1 MPTQEIGKIRVVV
14 NNQELGPINVRQS
27 GQVDKKVGTL
37 SYGQPLELKRAVDL
51 DIGVANTGEGIIYN
65 SATNSFEVAPIT
77 ANTSNFANTSNSSN
91 FANTSIFA
99 NTANTVLIVQ
109 GGTF

>member
-27 GQVDKKVGTL
+27 GQIDKKVGTI

-51 DIGVANTGEGIIYN
+51 EIGVANTGEGIIYN
-65 SATNSFEVAPIT
+65 SATNSFEVAPV
-77 ANTSNFANTSNSSN
+77 S
-91 FANTSIFA
+91 ANTSIFA